1 MHTLCIHILHA
12 YSTQNDSPPGA
23 GLSVTTADA
32 IYDEVVPELTT
43 NLSYES
49 SSFAQPA
56 APHIPPLENIPNLLY
71 CSAEEKLASEGAG
84 VYAYAE
90 CGQPPSASDV
100 CSDTYEHMKPG
111 VSVRAECK

>member
-1 MHTLCIHILHA
+1 MHTLCVWPHNPICM
-12 YSTQNDSPPGA
+12 QNDSPSVTELP
-23 GLSVTTADA
+23 VTTADV
-32 IYDEVVPELTT
+32 IYEEVVPELTN

-49 SSFAQPA
+49 SSLAQPA
-56 APHIPPLENIPNLLY
+56 TPHIPPLESIPNLFY
-71 CSAEEKLASEGAG
+71 RSAKEKLSSASAG